1 MDKSYATPDLAK
13 MAMYWGF
20 DRPCSAGVTVK
31 APVLYAERETLDSVP
46 EAVTDSTHTIRN
58 DRGVLKVPDCVNTQ
72 LFKEYYDALYHG
84 IASQFGIWRS
94 KK

>member
-1 MDKSYATPDLAK
+1 MDKSYATPELAK

-46 EAVTDSTHTIRN
+46 DGIIPIPTLAS
-58 DRGVLKVPDCVNTQ
+58 GG
-72 LFKEYYDALYHG
+72 KEGELAHG

-94 KK
+94 EKR